1 MKVCLVVLICIAST
15 LAQEQCLPIHEFPC
29 DNGNCIPSPWICDGD
44 NDCGDGSDE
53 KPEYCNVD
61 GCRPDQYTCTNG
73 NCIPLLFQCDGD
85 NDCADGSDER
95 DCPCPDPVDDWTRCD
110 DGTCVLKEYWCD
122 EHGIHDCPDKSDETN
137 CSRTTTAEP
146 STTSPSPIS
155 PSTTLGDDLYI

>member
-1 MKVCLVVLICIAST
+1 MVQMRNRNTATSMDAGLTSTHAPTGTVFLYYFNATVV
-15 LAQEQCLPIHEFPC
+15 
-29 DNGNCIPSPWICDGD
+29 N
-44 NDCGDGSDE
+44 
-53 KPEYCNVD
+53 
-61 GCRPDQYTCTNG
+61 
-73 NCIPLLFQCDGD
+73 